1 MDVRD
6 VKERNQKNLFLKIQN
21 FSKKKKKK
29 KSKVTLKPNTF
40 AAATE

>member
-29 KSKVTLKPNTF
+29 KSKVTLKPNTS

>member
-6 VKERNQKNLFLKIQN
+6 VKERNQRNLFLKIQN

-29 KSKVTLKPNTF
+29 SKVTLKPNTS

>member
-29 KSKVTLKPNTF
+29 KKAK
-40 AAATE
+40 